1 MIDIFIIQVAQ
12 LKSGKAESIEA
23 TAAAETV
30 EVQKGVAAPAT
41 KAEAPKS
48 VSTAGKST
56 IYTFMI
62 IRRVIKLIVSY
73 ARLNLIVLY

>member
-12 LKSGKAESIEA
+12 LKSGKAESIEV
-23 TAAAETV
+23 TVAAETV

-41 KAEAPKS
+41 KAEAPKV

-62 IRRVIKLIVSY
+62 IRRVIKSIVSY